1 MLSQLLVLP
10 LTNYLSSKTVRF
22 YDVKANEQKSKYDHR
37 AAVLACCFSDSNH
50 AFSGGLDTAL
60 RSYVVMNYVGI
71 NQC

>member
-1 MLSQLLVLP
+1 
-10 LTNYLSSKTVRF
+10 VRF

-60 RSYVVMNYVGI
+60 RSYVLMKYVGMV
-71 NQC
+71 